1 MGQASRRTMWSTLIG
16 TTRRAADENE
26 ALRQLY
32 DEQADH
38 LYRYVLRMLGGDRYE
53 AEDIVQETMLR
64 CWRHQDLSR
73 SAEDMRPWLF
83 RVARNLVID
92 NRRARNVRPHE
103 VDGSVWLPEI
113 PAETDGFEDL
123 VASIVVGDAMRD
135 LSELHRQAL
144 YQTYFLGR
152 SCQEAAKALGVPA
165 GTVKSRVHY
174 ALRELRAVLEHH
186 GVVPAALMA

>member
-1 MGQASRRTMWSTLIG
+1 MGQAEKRGMWSVLVG

-26 ALRQLY
+26 ALRRLY
-32 DEQADH
+32 IEQADH
-38 LYRYVLRMLGGDRYE
+38 LYRYVLRLLGGDRHE
-53 AEDIVQETMLR
+53 AEDIIQETLLR

-73 SAEDMRPWLF
+73 SPEEMRPWLF

-92 NRRARNVRPHE
+92 NRRARRVRPQE
-103 VDGSVWLPEI
+103 VDGSSWLPEI

-123 VASIVVGDAMRD
+123 VASIVIGDAMRD

-144 YQTYFLGR
+144 HQTYFLGR
-152 SCQEAAKALGVPA
+152 SCQEAAEALGVPI

-174 ALRELRAVLEHH
+174 ALRELRALLEHN
-186 GVVPAALMA
+186 GAVPATMMA